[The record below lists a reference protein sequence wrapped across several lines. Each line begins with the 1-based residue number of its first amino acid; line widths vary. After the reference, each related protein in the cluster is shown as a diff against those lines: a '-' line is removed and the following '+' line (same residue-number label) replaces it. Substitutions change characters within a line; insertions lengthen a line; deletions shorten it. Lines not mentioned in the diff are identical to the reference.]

1 MVHYAQSR
9 SAKTIKLT
17 YLKFQSFINGDF
29 LVNKKILASI
39 IVIIVLFSFVALAAC
54 TSQTFTVPGL
64 QTTTTT
70 LNLNKGNV
78 VSGNV
83 NVSGGVGN
91 DINFYISDPN
101 GNNVVNLSHVTQS
114 SYSFTAQSTGTYTV
128 HFDNTIGLLQKSVTF
143 TYNTTPSVL
152 GLPQDTFIE
161 ILSIIIVAIAV
172 AAVIVL
178 VLSHRGKRKPA
189 VT

>member
-1 MVHYAQSR
+1 MR
-9 SAKTIKLT
+9 
-17 YLKFQSFINGDF
+17 
-29 LVNKKILASI
+29 KKILASTI
-39 IVIIVLFSFVALAAC
+39 AIIVLFSFVALAAC

-70 LNLNKGNV
+70 LNFNKGDV
-78 VSGNV
+78 VSGSV
-83 NVSGGVGN
+83 NVSGGLGN

-114 SYSFTAQSTGTYTV
+114 SFSFTVSSTGTYTV
-128 HFDNTIGLLQKSVTF
+128 HFDNSIGLLQKSVTF
-143 TYNTTPSVL
+143 TYNITPSVV

-161 ILSIIIVAIAV
+161 ILSIVIVAIAV
-172 AAVIVL
+172 VVVIVL
-178 VLSHRGKRKPA
+178 VLSRRGKHGPA